1 MSSGRVVA
9 DVDIVHGGDPEHRG
23 IIPGGRL
30 IDIRA
35 TASFARRC
43 RGGCQRRWTEEK
55 EDLRSGGSSTSTGP
69 VGPLATATATAKELG
84 ETDLPSLMGG
94 P

>member
-35 TASFARRC
+35 TASFA